1 MVEVALVSITASSI
15 KEPAAL
21 MVVLR
26 KVPVN
31 PLAGGLLTGT
41 AALHLARSLINST
54 VGRLAG
60 CRWAC
65 VVCATES
72 GW

>member
-1 MVEVALVSITASSI
+1 MLSRELVEAEYAPIYDTYGLGIMCYS
-15 KEPAAL
+15 
-21 MVVLR
+21 
-26 KVPVN
+26 